1 MPGWN
6 ECSIYD
12 EKCRNKTCEH
22 PTRVQPGKAITV
34 PQRIIDIVTEKGIP
48 FRVAFG
54 NRMLNDGSLEDV
66 PEVAFYDTRYT
77 MSGLV
82 HEHGQFVNAYGAET
96 LLERE
101 RGYGL
106 NLYGGESNWTVDA
119 GTMDLVRSWLINQV
133 TNRL

>member
-1 MPGWN
+1 M
-6 ECSIYD
+6 SIR
-12 EKCRNKTCEH
+12 ETGE
-22 PTRVQPGKAITV
+22 AITV
-34 PQRIIDIVTEKGIP
+34 PQRFIDIVTDRGIP

-66 PEVAFYDTRYT
+66 LEVAFYDARYG
-77 MSGLV
+77 MGGLV
-82 HEHGQFVNAYGAET
+82 HQHGQFVNAYSIEA

-119 GTMDLVRSWLINQV
+119 NAMDLVRLWLIQFV
-133 TNRL
+133 K